1 MLRICDGLGFE
12 IELEDRTRHITV
24 DLGRR
29 KPLLP
34 AFRAADPRTRD
45 TPARRPRF
53 RFETRLH

>member
-34 AFRAADPRTRD
+34 
-45 TPARRPRF
+45 RRPR
-53 RFETRLH
+53 RRSANPRHTRP